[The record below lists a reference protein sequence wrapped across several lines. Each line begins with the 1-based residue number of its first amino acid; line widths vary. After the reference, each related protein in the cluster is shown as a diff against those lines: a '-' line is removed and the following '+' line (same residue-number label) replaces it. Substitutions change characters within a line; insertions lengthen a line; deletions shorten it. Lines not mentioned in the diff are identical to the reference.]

1 MLQVVEQEM
10 LSAVPQ
16 VSRYTQMQL
25 FDLEVKSPRV
35 RAVKRLFL
43 GSLTQHRYHL
53 PSQCPRPPCNHF
65 APAPSHFPSSSLRQL
80 MFAEDGHKAVI
91 LVHRPSHKL
100 PMVLGTGH
108 LVKADD
114 SVAALDGDSVSIVQG
129 HLVRSLSLIHI

>member
-91 LVHRPSHKL
+91 IVHRLAVPVYS
-100 PMVLGTGH
+100 
-108 LVKADD
+108 
-114 SVAALDGDSVSIVQG
+114 SIEVIKI
-129 HLVRSLSLIHI
+129 LLYRSLARWE